1 MIRAMV
7 AGIVKKKSVS
17 HGHLVLTKEKRRHQ
31 PKKRHCACGAPKKR
45 HCLCGNPRDW
55 LEDGDLAWLE
65 KHLGKPRE
73 KILSMVRKLAH
84 PILARVQIP
93 GPSRKPPSNDMLQK
107 AKRTVVQF
115 FEQQKALGTE
125 SIVYKAF
132 CIATKEKELVI
143 DWDKGIQRVKDAYY
157 DRKYQID
164 SWEDVYAM
172 ARGATRS
179 RVQLVVCGTKPLTQ
193 RALTAL
199 VCHEGMH
206 CLARRK
212 RQGQVF
218 LSDDFEHVAMALLGD
233 PQIWVD

>member
-1 MIRAMV
+1 M
-7 AGIVKKKSVS
+7 G
-17 HGHLVLTKEKRRHQ
+17 
-31 PKKRHCACGAPKKR
+31 
-45 HCLCGNPRDW
+45 
-55 LEDGDLAWLE
+55 
-65 KHLGKPRE
+65 
-73 KILSMVRKLAH
+73 
-84 PILARVQIP
+84 
-93 GPSRKPPSNDMLQK
+93 KPPSNDMLQK

-179 RVQLVVCGTKPLTQ
+179 RVQLVVCV
-193 RALTAL
+193 RS
-199 VCHEGMH
+199 H
-206 CLARRK
+206 
-212 RQGQVF
+212 
-218 LSDDFEHVAMALLGD
+218 
-233 PQIWVD
+233 